1 LAAEKAGVPAVSLIA
16 EGFRGQTEALE
27 PMYGL
32 IRARKAFYPGVVMN
46 DPEDEL
52 RGKVAS
58 AVVPQIISELTLPLE
73 LIPIKPPESPERVVV
88 SGALDD
94 ILEEFHARGWTD
106 GMPVVPPTVDKVQ
119 DFLSYTDGDP
129 HDIVGVMPPADHAA
143 TLWNIAVNGVMA
155 GCKPEYMPVLV
166 AIIEAVSA
174 PEFRVR
180 DGGATPGWEP
190 LVILSGPLA
199 DQLGFNSGPGVLRVG
214 NRANT
219 SVGRFLRM
227 YMRNVSGLRAGGTDK
242 ATFAYTFNCVL
253 AENDAAV
260 QALGWPPHRVER
272 GFGLEDTVVTVMS
285 AVALST
291 PVLSTGDANQQLN
304 QIGESY
310 RDATRY
316 WFSRTGLFF
325 GQWHPLIVM
334 TPSVATV
341 IAEASISKQDI
352 ARFIQQGIF
361 TADGERLAI
370 RASESERV
378 MSDGLS
384 RPIRIADLVES
395 GILPATFMASDDP
408 NRQLPLLV
416 NADWLQIVVSGD
428 PFRNQSKIFT
438 QNHQHGP
445 PTTRL
450 VRVPEKLRK
459 A

>member
-1 LAAEKAGVPAVSLIA
+1 
-16 EGFRGQTEALE
+16 
-27 PMYGL
+27 MYGL

-46 DPEDEL
+46 DGEDEL

-58 AVVPQIISELTLPLE
+58 VIVPQIISELALPLE
-73 LIPIKPPESPERVVV
+73 LAAVSPPPAPEQVVV
-88 SGALDD
+88 SGTLDD
-94 ILEEFHARGWTD
+94 VLDEFHVRGWTD
-106 GMPVVPPTVDKVQ
+106 GLPVVPPTLEKVRE
-119 DFLSYTDGDP
+119 FLSYADGDP
-129 HDIVGVMPPADHAA
+129 HETIGIMPPADHAA

-166 AIIEAVSA
+166 AMIEAVSA
-174 PEFRVR
+174 PGFRVR

-199 DQLGFNSGPGVLRVG
+199 DELGFNSGPGVLRVG

-227 YMRNVSGLRAGGTDK
+227 YLRNVSGLRPGGTDK

-253 AENDAAV
+253 AENDTAV
-260 QALGWPPHRVER
+260 RALGWPPHRVDR
-272 GFGLEDTVVTVMS
+272 GFGLRDTVVTVMS
-285 AVALST
+285 VVALST
-291 PVLSTGDANQQLN
+291 PVLSTGDASQHLN
-304 QIGESY
+304 QIGESF

-316 WFSRTGLFF
+316 WFNRTGVFF
-325 GQWHPLIVM
+325 GQWHPLLVL

-341 IAEASISKQDI
+341 LADASISKQDI

-370 RASESERV
+370 RAAEAERV

-384 RPIRIADLVES
+384 RPVRIADLVER
-395 GILPATFMASDDP
+395 GILPAAFMASDDP
-408 NRQLPLLV
+408 DRRLPLLV
-416 NADWLQIVVSGD
+416 NAEWLQIVVSGD
-428 PFRNQSKIFT
+428 PTRNQSKIFI

-450 VRVPEKLRK
+450 VRDRK
-459 A
+459 ER